1 MFEHFRT
8 LADASLPQIHLMAR
22 DLDLPHPVRVYAQA
36 VSFFMSGD
44 IERLEVVHR
53 DVDKQLANVDCKIKS
68 QVQSLISFR
77 LQLRHQ
83 NVTPDSISRIHG
95 KEFDDVL
102 DAEKFFLL
110 GRAWESLG
118 DDNQGGAFSMQA
130 AAIYKR
136 CRCPK
141 KALRA
146 FYNSIVADS
155 RVLPYKNF
163 ISEYQAVIEM
173 SKQVQDLAFAGMALT
188 MLSREYQIVGLVEKS
203 LSTVEEGLL
212 SLESERGSLHFFYAL
227 LQKAHLLMENGKP
240 HQAENILLETQMSS
254 FPEIHATKR
263 FLECLM
269 DPKKSWSHEEE
280 KLLIPTW
287 RERLPQIIGRNLKV
301 ESNQTIEATMLEER
315 LLKTLWSGPVAK
327 WDLIER
333 IYPNESDSLALENRF
348 KNLVARVRKKF
359 PGVLQFHDGQYF
371 VESKTTLSI

>member
-22 DLDLPHPVRVYAQA
+22 DLDLPHPVRMYAQA
-36 VSFFMSGD
+36 VSYFMSGD
-44 IERLEVVHR
+44 NERLGMLDR
-53 DVDKQLANVDCKIKS
+53 DVEHQLVSVDSKMKS
-68 QVQSLISFR
+68 DLRSLISFR
-77 LQLRHQ
+77 LKIRLHSVTVESLQKIQQL
-83 NVTPDSISRIHG
+83 SF
-95 KEFDDVL
+95 EDVL
-102 DAEKFFLL
+102 DAEKYFLL

-118 DDNQGGAFSMQA
+118 DDVQGAPCSMQA

-136 CRCPK
+136 CLCPK

-155 RVLPYKNF
+155 RVFPYKNF

-173 SKQVQDLAFAGMALT
+173 SKQVKDMAFAGMAMT
-188 MLSREYQIVGLVEKS
+188 MLSREYQIVGLFEKA
-203 LSTVEEGLL
+203 LATVEEGLQ

-227 LQKAHLLMENGKP
+227 LQKAHLILENGKTD
-240 HQAENILLETQMSS
+240 HAKNILLETQMAS

-269 DPKKSWSHEEE
+269 DPGKIWSREDE
-280 KLLIPTW
+280 KHLVPSW

-301 ESNQTIEATMLEER
+301 ESNQTIEVTMLEER

-327 WDLIER
+327 WDLIEK
-333 IYPNESDSLALENRF
+333 IYPNESDALALENRF

-371 VESKTTLSI
+371 VESKSSLSL